1 MEHNKLLKSDNATN
15 GTNIQKISLT
25 IIFDKK
31 KIQEIIKER
40 VQTKKHI
47 KSVWKNNNSSIKAL
61 EEKYNLVKAKLDYI
75 KNILMEYYVN
85 LLRQGTDIRQIF
97 ILNRG
102 VGIVWIVQKLKKY
115 NIELDYSMFPS
126 FLILLKPMAHN
137 YLIQMAEIN
146 MKIKRLNKEYKGRSE
161 VKFSPLN
168 KKKSSLSAPDNNS
181 SFA

>member
-1 MEHNKLLKSDNATN
+1 
-15 GTNIQKISLT
+15 
-25 IIFDKK
+25 
-31 KIQEIIKER
+31 
-40 VQTKKHI
+40 
-47 KSVWKNNNSSIKAL
+47 
-61 EEKYNLVKAKLDYI
+61 
-75 KNILMEYYVN
+75 
-85 LLRQGTDIRQIF
+85 
-97 ILNRG
+97 
-102 VGIVWIVQKLKKY
+102 
-115 NIELDYSMFPS
+115 MFPS